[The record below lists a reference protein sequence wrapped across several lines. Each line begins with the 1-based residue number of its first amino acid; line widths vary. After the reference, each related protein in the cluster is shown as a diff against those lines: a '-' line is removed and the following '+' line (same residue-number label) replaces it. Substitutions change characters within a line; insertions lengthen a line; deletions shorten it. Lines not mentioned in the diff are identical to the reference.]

1 MSGVYV
7 VYRDVLVEE
16 YRGAGRY
23 ADWKTVHDFDV
34 KGVTLSTKAV
44 ACWDHISIAPA
55 VMVGDEVWVLW
66 YTYRSGDS
74 FGTETGQGEII
85 WVFTE
90 EDVAQKALKVCEEQG
105 RNRHDQFKFEDEDG
119 ETLYVGNPGRGDYF
133 SRFQGAY
140 LTECVVGQCPPPRYV
155 EQYLEDPE
163 NPC

>member
-85 WVFTE
+85 WVFTDE
-90 EDVAQKALKVCEEQG
+90 MVAQRALHACEARQRDTG
-105 RNRHDQFKFEDEDG
+105 FVFADEDG
-119 ETLYVGNPGRGDYF
+119 EEIHLSNAACGYF
-133 SRFQGAY
+133 ERVEEFHLKSFIV
-140 LTECVVGQCPPPRYV
+140 TEHFSADDQERMW
-155 EQYLEDPE
+155 
-163 NPC
+163 